1 MKNLIIDICLISLL
15 VINSQANGAD
25 RVEKR
30 SAEIALRKAEVQKVL
45 GGIRERISLHLSVSE
60 FFDEMGLFDNHLYGR
75 LRSKENYQDNVNELK
90 TNVDYL
96 NTQLI
101 NLRNKPVDGHFGP
114 DIERDPG
121 AEINHLETMINTM
134 RNELDLLQAKSLLE
148 GGTEMLDGSRL
159 EKGESVGWLG
169 SSLNSLLDRAEYYS
183 KLLESLEKEQKKLEK
198 EKKAVTPAK

>member
-1 MKNLIIDICLISLL
+1 MKNLIIGICLVSLL
-15 VINSQANGAD
+15 AVNSQANGAE

-30 SAEIALRKAEVQKVL
+30 SAETALRRAEVQKVL
-45 GGIRERISLHLSVSE
+45 GEIRGRISLHRSVNE
-60 FFDEMGLFDNHLYGR
+60 FFDEMGLFESHLYGR
-75 LRSKENYQDNVNELK
+75 LRSKENYQEKVNELK

-114 DIERDPG
+114 GTGGDPG
-121 AEINHLETMINTM
+121 AEINQLETMINTM
-134 RNELDLLQAKSLLE
+134 RNELDLFQAKSLLE

-159 EKGESVGWLG
+159 EKGVSVGWLG

-183 KLLESLEKEQKKLEK
+183 KLLESLEEEQKKLEK
-198 EKKAVTPAK
+198 KAVNPAE